1 MTPEHAVT
9 RWAVV
14 DVRVFEVD
22 GPTSEAE
29 AIASVREQP
38 DLEPASRD
46 TSAEQLTPATS
57 ARLGREPGP

>member
-1 MTPEHAVT
+1 VTREHGVT
-9 RWAVV
+9 RWTVV
-14 DVRVFEVD
+14 DVRIFEID

-46 TSAEQLTPATS
+46 TTAEQLTPATS

>member
-1 MTPEHAVT
+1 
-9 RWAVV
+9 VV
-14 DVRVFEVD
+14 DVRVFEID

-46 TSAEQLTPATS
+46 TTAEQLTPATS